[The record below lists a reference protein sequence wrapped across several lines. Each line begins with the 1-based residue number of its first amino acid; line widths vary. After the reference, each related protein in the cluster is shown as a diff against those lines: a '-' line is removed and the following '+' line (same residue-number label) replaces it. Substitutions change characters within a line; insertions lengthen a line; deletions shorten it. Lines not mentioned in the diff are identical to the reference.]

1 MIIEATKTERRT
13 EYRDYI
19 YKQSVEIAADV
30 FLQIES
36 GQHPDYKNI
45 EEWLNEQDIDWYSDG
60 AYDTDLI
67 EDELEDYEISDEYT
81 IEYDDRQDLLELA
94 FLTNQ
99 KALYAMLKKNDC
111 IDQQDVRLTL
121 KQEIEL

>member
-19 YKQSVEIAADV
+19 YKQNVEIAADV
-30 FLQIES
+30 FLLIES
-36 GQHPDYKNI
+36 GQHPEYNNI
-45 EEWLNEQDIDWYSDG
+45 EEWLNEQDIDWYCDG

-111 IDQQDVRLTL
+111 IDQEDVRLTL
-121 KQEIEL
+121 KQEIDV